1 MSWRSP
7 QGSLEISELR
17 GAHDRRP
24 ACGLAAGGPELEA
37 DSCPRRYRLKRAGCG
52 RESEVRGAR
61 RMQHNVFVSV
71 SGKGE
76 ERRIVTE
83 RYGHDDPIDNLSQ
96 TRSRPLP

>member
-1 MSWRSP
+1 MDLNLKQIP
-7 QGSLEISELR
+7 VLDDTGLSE
-17 GAHDRRP
+17 P
-24 ACGLAAGGPELEA
+24 
-37 DSCPRRYRLKRAGCG
+37 GCG